1 MRPGPGA
8 NTDDLIRVQEQAAI
22 PGVGLA
28 GLKYRSSNRPHGRS
42 NAHTWNAA
50 ASYVTGAH
58 NMKFGYQG
66 AYMYDIDTLFN
77 IINNKYRV
85 SYRFNNTVPNQ
96 ITQQA
101 GEFERVVNTEYAA
114 FYAQEQ
120 WTRGRLTLQG
130 ALRFDHAWSHF
141 PEQTIG
147 PDLFIPTP
155 IVVPAEQGVRGF
167 NNLRRGS
174 ARPTTCAATAR
185 RR

>member
-1 MRPGPGA
+1 M
-8 NTDDLIRVQEQAAI
+8 
-22 PGVGLA
+22 
-28 GLKYRSSNRPHGRS
+28 
-42 NAHTWNAA
+42 
-50 ASYVTGAH
+50 TGAH

-155 IVVPAEQGVRGF
+155 IVVPAEQGVRG
-167 NNLRRGS
+167 LQQPLAPGRRGL
-174 ARPTTCAATAR
+174 RPAR
-185 RR
+185 RRQDVGEDLSRQVPLAGHQPEPLRAHESRWSASRRS